1 MKKKNDIFSN
11 PMMFPDGHVDLP
23 TIHAEAYDVNLP
35 YSGSLRH
42 MRDVKKAMEK
52 NEEST
57 EKPDVKM

>member
-1 MKKKNDIFSN
+1 MKKKNDIWDN

-42 MRDVKKAMEK
+42 MRDVKKAEEK
-52 NEEST
+52 RKSEPEI
-57 EKPDVKM
+57 KM

>member
-1 MKKKNDIFSN
+1 MKKKNDIMNN

-35 YSGSLRH
+35 YSGTLRH

-52 NEEST
+52 KD